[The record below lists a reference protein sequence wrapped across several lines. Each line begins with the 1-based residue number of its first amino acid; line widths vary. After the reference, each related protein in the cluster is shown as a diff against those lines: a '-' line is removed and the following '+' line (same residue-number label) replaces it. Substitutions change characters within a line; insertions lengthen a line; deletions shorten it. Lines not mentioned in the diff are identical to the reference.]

1 MMLYFGKINTTCRE
15 FKTHPFIFPF
25 IRRYNDLM
33 KHVTINWCSPSW
45 KKWLLAF
52 LQSVYV
58 TVPAHWFALVQTL
71 TWALLFIWDF
81 LPWWAVHDL
90 SHCWPQVWER
100 MCPLDALPAT
110 DQTQGSA
117 WFLPFLSSLFFRLL
131 PSLFWCSLCCSM
143 VPTSP
148 GRATPIAMWPESKA
162 GRKSLCPGSEFQAI
176 SAVLLPCPGQAES
189 WPLASSF
196 YFILFKIFF
205 YKFIYLFMAAL
216 GLRCCM
222 RALL

>member
-1 MMLYFGKINTTCRE
+1 
-15 FKTHPFIFPF
+15 
-25 IRRYNDLM
+25 
-33 KHVTINWCSPSW
+33 
-45 KKWLLAF
+45 
-52 LQSVYV
+52 
-58 TVPAHWFALVQTL
+58 
-71 TWALLFIWDF
+71 
-81 LPWWAVHDL
+81 
-90 SHCWPQVWER
+90 

-196 YFILFKIFF
+196 YFILLKIFF
-205 YKFIYLFMAAL
+205 ISLFIYLWLHWVFVAACGLYSSWSDWELLFDSVRGLLIAVSSLCCGTQAL
-216 GLRCCM
+216 GAWASVVVACGLGSCGS
-222 RALL
+222 RALEHRLSSCGARA